1 MPPSSPSGTAT
12 IMRCHGRVL
21 NDCRT
26 RAPPSRAVTR
36 SMISSAMMPVYAP
49 NQLSRC
55 TAAICA
61 ASAAEPA
68 RITTT
73 RTKLANL
80 QGEEEVHLVVQA
92 GKVAPGQLLDPPDPV
107 ADGVDVDVHLG
118 RTRVP
123 GSGAGQEFPQR
134 RQQLGAV
141 LVVVGQQRAEQA
153 LAERAQHASR
163 HGGQQELV

>member
-36 SMISSAMMPVYAP
+36 SMVSSAMMPAYAP

-80 QGEEEVHLVVQA
+80 QSEEEVRLVVQA
-92 GKVAPGQLLDPPDPV
+92 GKVAPGQLLDPLDPV
-107 ADGVDVDVHLG
+107 ADGVDVDVHPD
-118 RTRVP
+118 RACVP
-123 GSGAGQEFPQR
+123 RPGAGPLTPAASLIR
-134 RQQLGAV
+134 
-141 LVVVGQQRAEQA
+141 
-153 LAERAQHASR
+153 ERSDSTTGWAAR
-163 HGGQQELV
+163 IVAAN